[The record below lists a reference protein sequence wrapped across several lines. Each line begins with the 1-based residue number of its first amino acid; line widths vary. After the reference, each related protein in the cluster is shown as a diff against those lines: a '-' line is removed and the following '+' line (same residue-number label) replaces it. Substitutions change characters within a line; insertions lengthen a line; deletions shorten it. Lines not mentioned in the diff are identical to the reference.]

1 MPYDDIIT
9 QYMTLPQANSGL
21 STKISGMLGLGG
33 ASMPNPYIIPAL
45 ISGGGNLLSG
55 LLSGIQKGKQAKE
68 LKVATQPKTKFYES
82 FKVLPELQQ
91 IFQKSLLGA
100 MSDMLG
106 EDVFNRW
113 GIADIIPRLYA
124 NTGIAQRS
132 NPYQNILQ
140 NYAHL
145 MK

>member
-1 MPYDDIIT
+1 MGYEDITTIMSLPVSNNGVYD
-9 QYMTLPQANSGL
+9 
-21 STKISGMLGLGG
+21 KINKMLGLGG
-33 ASMPNPYIIPAL
+33 SSMTNPYIIPAL
-45 ISGGGNLLSG
+45 ISGGGNILSG
-55 LLSGIQKGKQAKE
+55 LLAGIQKGKQAKE
-68 LKVATQPKTKFYES
+68 LKAATQPKTKFYES

-91 IFQKSLLGA
+91 LFQKSLLGA

-113 GIADIIPRLYA
+113 GIADIIPRLYS
-124 NTGIAQRS
+124 NTGVAQRS